1 MANLRS
7 PIRPADALENAPVA
21 ICELRRFAIS
31 LGARDLKHVELANQV
46 TEDDRAVAG
55 HSITVLPRQ
64 LPRCNQR
71 AEGPHRGKALG
82 SCRCILLGRVQAD

>member
-46 TEDDRAVAG
+46 TEDDRAIAG
-55 HSITVLPRQ
+55 H
-64 LPRCNQR
+64 
-71 AEGPHRGKALG
+71 
-82 SCRCILLGRVQAD
+82 